1 MAKILVIDDEYS
13 IRESLEMFLSE
24 KDHQVFT
31 ADTGEKG
38 FHLFALHDPEI
49 VILDIRLPDGN
60 GLDLL
65 VRIQDEQCAAKVIM
79 ITAFQDMATTIE
91 AMKRGAYDYIH
102 KPLDADVVEK
112 TVNRA
117 LHILRVDRE
126 SPILGKEGP
135 PPNEDVIIGKSEK
148 MRGIFKMI
156 GLVCQNRATVLIQGD
171 TGTGKELI
179 ARVIHRN
186 SLFDKE
192 PFVTLDC
199 SAIVGNL
206 LESELFGHE
215 KGAFT
220 GATATKPGKIELAG
234 KGTLFLDELG
244 ELPLNLQGKFL
255 GFLQRRT
262 FTKVG
267 GRKILQSRCRIIGA
281 TNRDL
286 ASMVQQGTFK
296 EDLYFRLRVVI
307 INVPPLW
314 ERRSDIPDLVNH
326 FLQKINYELG
336 TEVSKLQT
344 GRHGTFHG
352 ASLGG
357 KCSELEN
364 VLVEAMV
371 RARGNVLLL
380 DDVEEILKMD
390 DPLPSDG
397 LSTYSLLQV
406 EKEHIERTLKH
417 LHWNRSRA
425 AEALG
430 ISLPTLR
437 AKIRKYKITVP
448 WDKFRKPSWY
458 FP

>member
-199 SAIVGNL
+199 SAIVETL

-234 KGTLFLDELG
+234 EGTLFLDELG
-244 ELPLNLQGKFL
+244 ELPLSLQGKFL
-255 GFLQRRT
+255 GFLQSRK
-262 FTKVG
+262 FTRVG
-267 GRKILQSRCRIIGA
+267 GQKSLQSRCRIIGA

-286 ASMVQQGTFK
+286 AGMVQQGKFK
-296 EDLYFRLRVVI
+296 EDLYFRLAGSHYQCPATEGTPIGHSGPGQPFPSKDQLRTGNRGKQTPDRASW
-307 INVPPLW
+307 NVSWPTPGPGNV
-314 ERRSDIPDLVNH
+314 R
-326 FLQKINYELG
+326 Q
-336 TEVSKLQT
+336 
-344 GRHGTFHG
+344 
-352 ASLGG
+352 
-357 KCSELEN
+357 LEN
-364 VLVEAMV
+364 VLVEAIV

-397 LSTYSLLQV
+397 LSTYSLLKV
-406 EKEHIERTLKH
+406 ESEHIEKTLNH

-425 AEALG
+425 AEVLG

-437 AKIRKYKITVP
+437 AKIRKYNITGP
-448 WDKFRKPSWY
+448 IN
-458 FP
+458 